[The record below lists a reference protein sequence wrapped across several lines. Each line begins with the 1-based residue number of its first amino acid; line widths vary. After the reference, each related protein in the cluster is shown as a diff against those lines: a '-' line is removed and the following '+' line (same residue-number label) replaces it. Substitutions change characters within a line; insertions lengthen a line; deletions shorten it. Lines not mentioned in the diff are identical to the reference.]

1 MKITSS
7 KLHALHT
14 SPNEEAL
21 VRCQSALEAK
31 DRGDY
36 TCAQEVMRT
45 LWPSVG
51 QRPVTS
57 GLHASVSAEV
67 LLCVGILTR
76 WIGSKNQVE
85 GALEAAKNLI
95 TESITAFD
103 FAGDVLKVAAAR
115 VELAYC
121 YWREGALN
129 EARILFN
136 EALQRLTTEGN
147 TRATALIG
155 LSVVEWSASKYEE
168 ALKILSENAALFKKI
183 TNKTIKGTYHNQLAL
198 VLRKLA
204 PSEKRNDY
212 YARILQHYEEADHHF
227 KLARNVVYRA
237 DVKNNIGFLLYQLS
251 RFKEAHR
258 FLEQAR
264 RLRSSVKDK
273 VGVAQ
278 IDDTRAQVFI
288 AEKKF
293 KQAETVARNAVR
305 ILEKSGHQCLLADA
319 LVTQGIALARAKQTD
334 PAQFIFQKAIEV
346 AHQVGALNKAGLAAL
361 TMIEELSDLPAD
373 TLFAA
378 YDRASEWLAKSQS
391 NDLLWRLNAASKT
404 IFVKLRTESIAEV
417 AVAADPIEALFN
429 KPCELQGE
437 VLKFEGRVIQRALA
451 KANGSLTRAAA
462 SLSMSY
468 QALAYILESRQKHLL
483 KDRTPIR
490 RRARRDSTKPQNAE
504 QA

>member
-1 MKITSS
+1 M
-7 KLHALHT
+7 
-14 SPNEEAL
+14 
-21 VRCQSALEAK
+21 
-31 DRGDY
+31 
-36 TCAQEVMRT
+36 
-45 LWPSVG
+45 
-51 QRPVTS
+51 
-57 GLHASVSAEV
+57 
-67 LLCVGILTR
+67 
-76 WIGSKNQVE
+76 
-85 GALEAAKNLI
+85 
-95 TESITAFD
+95 
-103 FAGDVLKVAAAR
+103 
-115 VELAYC
+115 
-121 YWREGALN
+121 
-129 EARILFN
+129 FN

-155 LSVVEWSASKYEE
+155 LAVVEWSASKYGE
-168 ALKILSENAALFKKI
+168 ALRILSENAALFKKI
-183 TNKTIKGTYHNQLAL
+183 TNNTIKGTYHNQLAL
-198 VLRKLA
+198 VLRELA
-204 PSEKRNDY
+204 PSEKRSDY
-212 YARILQHYEEADHHF
+212 FARILQQYEEADYHF
-227 KLARNVVYRA
+227 KLARNVVFRA
-237 DVKNNIGFLLYQLS
+237 DVKNNLGFLLYQLS

-278 IDDTRAQVFI
+278 IDDTRAQVFT

-319 LVTQGIALARAKQTD
+319 LVTQGIALARAKQTE

-346 AHQVGALNKAGLAAL
+346 AHQVGALNKAGIAAL

-378 YDRASEWLAKSQS
+378 YDRASEWLSKSQS

-417 AVAADPIEALFN
+417 AVAEDPIEALFN
-429 KPCELQGE
+429 KPCDLQGE

-490 RRARRDSTKPQNAE
+490 RRARRVSASSPNTE